1 MLRDNGTA
9 MLNVVPNPAVSAD
22 EAFLRA
28 VQQAAAADFTV
39 LGEIG
44 RGSDGVIMYLAR
56 DTQTNLLVALRL
68 QREGHLANEFT
79 LELAR
84 QLDNS
89 MPAPES
95 KCFKCSHA
103 ISGWA
108 RFCSFCGA
116 DLSGAD
122 ATAGD
127 GGNDAMLD
135 AVRHAVA
142 GDYDVLGQMSRTEG
156 GGAVYFARDRNTQRI
171 VALRLQRDGD
181 GEEFSVGLTSALKPL
196 AASLGVKPLATQMLS
211 PVMPP
216 PAPVVPA
223 NVPVVDARPPALGP
237 TVPPPPAPARRG
249 VWAMTRRA
257 KLLLAAG
264 AATLLVLIIV
274 VATLPSSTPAAGL
287 TAPPADTAAAATP
300 APAAADQPAPPPPSA
315 AVATPP
321 IEPPPAAAAAVH
333 VATVL
338 IRGLPTNA
346 VVHVDGQQHS
356 ARRLEVRPG
365 THVFAVQVDGYL
377 PRTDTLDLRPG
388 ETREWSPSLSAVPA
402 KVVAH
407 AAPTAPAAHP
417 DASGHANA
425 NAEAC
430 DQDVSTKQWTEAVEV
445 CTAAAVNG
453 NAGAQRNLASLYDH
467 GHGVHGSDDDAARW
481 YGKAANGGD
490 REAMYQLAM
499 DYEHGHGV
507 KKDETTAAQWY
518 ARAADAGHP
527 LAQVALGEAY
537 EKGHLGLNK
546 DKAKAL
552 DWYRKAAAQGNK
564 DAADK
569 VHDLSR

>member
-44 RGSDGVIMYLAR
+44 RGTDGVIMYLAR
-56 DTQTNLLVALRL
+56 DTQSNLLVALRL

-108 RFCSFCGA
+108 RFCSYCGA

-122 ATAGD
+122 ATGGD
-127 GGNDAMLD
+127 GSDAMLD
-135 AVRHAVA
+135 AVRQAVA

-156 GGAVYFARDRNTQRI
+156 GGAVYFARDRNTKRI

-211 PVMPP
+211 PVAPLPPPGPRPSVSPIDARPTASGPVVPPSPP
-216 PAPVVPA
+216 PA
-223 NVPVVDARPPALGP
+223 
-237 TVPPPPAPARRG
+237 RG
-249 VWAMTRRA
+249 AIWAMTRRS

-264 AATLLVLIIV
+264 VATLLVLIIV
-274 VATLPSSTPAAGL
+274 IATLPSSAPSGAL
-287 TAPPADTAAAATP
+287 TVPPADSAPIATP
-300 APAAADQPAPPPPSA
+300 PPVAANPPAPPPPAPA
-315 AVATPP
+315 AVTPP
-321 IEPPPAAAAAVH
+321 PIAPPPPAAAMH
-333 VATVL
+333 LSTVL
-338 IRGLPTNA
+338 IRGLPANA

-356 ARRLEVRPG
+356 ARRLELRPG
-365 THVFAVQVDGYL
+365 THVLAVQVDGYL
-377 PRTDTLDLRPG
+377 PREDTLDLRSG
-388 ETREWSPSLSAVPA
+388 ETREWSPSLTAVPA

-407 AAPTAPAAHP
+407 AAPPPPSHADAAGR
-417 DASGHANA
+417 STANA
-425 NAEAC
+425 AQC
-430 DQDVSTKQWTEAVEV
+430 DQDVASKSWTQAAET

-453 NAGAQRNLASLYDH
+453 NASAQRNLASLYDH
-467 GHGVHGSDDDAARW
+467 GHGVHGNDDDAARW

-490 REAMYQLAM
+490 REAMYQLAI

-507 KKDETTAAQWY
+507 KKDETAAAQWY
-518 ARAADAGHP
+518 AHAADAGHP
-527 LAQVALGEAY
+527 LAQYALGEAY